1 MSQDVKAEDSKETHE
16 ASLKAHKTVIG
27 GALNCTGP
35 LPSVLKAV
43 SSLLIG
49 YSGTSIVFWCNGE
62 CLETIFCFLCR
73 WISVE
78 GSLTSDAL

>member
-49 YSGTSIVFWCNGE
+49 YSGTSIVFLVQRGV
-62 CLETIFCFLCR
+62 FRGYFLFFLPLDF
-73 WISVE
+73 S
-78 GSLTSDAL
+78 